1 MVAVRARRLLSLL
14 LLLQNRGHGTAR
26 QLAAELGVSIRTI
39 YRDLEA
45 LGAAGVPVT
54 TEPGPGG
61 GCRLLNGYRTQLTGL
76 DAGEAEALF
85 LAGLPGPAAELG
97 LGSLLARAQR
107 KVLAALPARLRS
119 AASLANQRF
128 HLDARGW
135 FQPAAEHP
143 ALEALAAAV
152 WSDQRVRFAY
162 ERGDGT
168 RVERA
173 ADALALG
180 LKSGLWYLV
189 GRVGSELR
197 VYRVSRASAV
207 EPTGETF
214 ARDPGFD
221 LAAFWRG
228 WAERFERSLAAISVT
243 VRVAPDAADAVARLG
258 DPARRPPADRPPTL
272 DGDGWLR
279 RTLVFEKLAYA
290 ETALLGLGA
299 AVEVVAPEE
308 LRERISAR
316 AAAIQ
321 ALYTGAS
328 RA

>member
-1 MVAVRARRLLSLL
+1 MRARRLLSLL

-26 QLAAELGVSIRTI
+26 ELADELGVSIRTV

-45 LGAAGVPVT
+45 LSAAGVPVA
-54 TEPGPGG
+54 TERGPGG
-61 GCRLLNGYRTQLTGL
+61 GCRLLHGYRTTLTGL

-85 LAGLPGPAAELG
+85 LAGLPGPATELG

-152 WSDQRVRFAY
+152 WSDERVRFAY

-168 RVERA
+168 RVARE
-173 ADALALG
+173 ADAIALG
-180 LKSGLWYLV
+180 LKAGLWYLV
-189 GRVGSELR
+189 GRVGGELR
-197 VYRVSRASAV
+197 VYRVSRLSEV
-207 EPTGETF
+207 EPAGGGF

-228 WAERFERSLAAISVT
+228 WTERFEQSLDAIAVV
-243 VRVAPDAADAVARLG
+243 VRVAPGAADAVARLG
-258 DPARRPPADRPPTL
+258 DPARRPPADRPATL

-279 RTLVFEKLAYA
+279 RTLVFEKLQYA
-290 ETALLGLGA
+290 ETTLLGLGA
-299 AVEVVAPEE
+299 AVEVVEPQE
-308 LRERISAR
+308 LRGRICAR
-316 AAAIQ
+316 AAAVH
-321 ALYTGAS
+321 ALYAGAG